1 MSYYDVITRFAVI
14 EKRDGKSFYSPTVD
28 TPRQWRYIDH
38 SNQRFFYSFPEDKA
52 KVTKRYAMPVRFA
65 DEQNETR
72 EFTPLQGTEARNM
85 WITKAEIAKNRK
97 ERQEEIMLEQIQQLV
112 KEKLEEGD
120 RYSDEEFSEI
130 MDGGKDLIFTFL
142 NQAAKN
148 SSADEHQVQTTLTT
162 KSFPS
167 NEVDEIFADLNAEF
181 ASEIRIGDDEEETK
195 TEMEPESED
204 TASDSTYVWGDD
216 EEKDTPQEMS
226 SAEAEADQLATTND
240 SSDGKVDEI
249 FADLN
254 AEFGGDNENSIIV
267 QVRKLVRE
275 KLEFETALLG
285 DDLEN
290 QLDEIMGLPKEEIAL
305 FLAFIPAS
313 DGISQDKNKP
323 LLWVESDLYWVE
335 LPPEIQVAASEL
347 GYNQMSW
354 DENSGYPAE
363 SNKPWE
369 TLSPAQQQ
377 AAVNLGYTKEGWDMD
392 KHFSPGDNDDEEEET
407 KIETMGTEFK
417 DTAPDSTYIWGDDDD
432 EEN

>member
-1 MSYYDVITRFAVI
+1 
-14 EKRDGKSFYSPTVD
+14 
-28 TPRQWRYIDH
+28 
-38 SNQRFFYSFPEDKA
+38 
-52 KVTKRYAMPVRFA
+52 MPVRFA

-267 QVRKLVRE
+267 QVRKLVRMHDDVRLE
-275 KLEFETALLG
+275 ELKLT
-285 DDLEN
+285 
-290 QLDEIMGLPKEEIAL
+290 
-305 FLAFIPAS
+305 
-313 DGISQDKNKP
+313 
-323 LLWVESDLYWVE
+323 
-335 LPPEIQVAASEL
+335 
-347 GYNQMSW
+347 
-354 DENSGYPAE
+354 
-363 SNKPWE
+363 
-369 TLSPAQQQ
+369 
-377 AAVNLGYTKEGWDMD
+377 
-392 KHFSPGDNDDEEEET
+392 
-407 KIETMGTEFK
+407 
-417 DTAPDSTYIWGDDDD
+417 
-432 EEN
+432 

>member
-1 MSYYDVITRFAVI
+1 
-14 EKRDGKSFYSPTVD
+14 
-28 TPRQWRYIDH
+28 
-38 SNQRFFYSFPEDKA
+38 
-52 KVTKRYAMPVRFA
+52 MPVRFA

-216 EEKDTPQEMS
+216 EEEDTPKEMS
-226 SAEAEADQLATTND
+226 SAEAKADKLATTND

-290 QLDEIMGLPKEEIAL
+290 QLDEIMGLTKEEIAL

-313 DGISQDKNKP
+313 DGVSQDKNKP

-377 AAVNLGYTKEGWDMD
+377 AAVNLGYTKVGWDMD
-392 KHFSPGDNDDEEEET
+392 KHFSPEDNDDDEEET
-407 KIETMGTEFK
+407 KIETMGTEFE

>member
-1 MSYYDVITRFAVI
+1 
-14 EKRDGKSFYSPTVD
+14 
-28 TPRQWRYIDH
+28 
-38 SNQRFFYSFPEDKA
+38 
-52 KVTKRYAMPVRFA
+52 MPVRFA

-392 KHFSPGDNDDEEEET
+392 NHFSPGDNDDEEEET

>member
-1 MSYYDVITRFAVI
+1 
-14 EKRDGKSFYSPTVD
+14 
-28 TPRQWRYIDH
+28 
-38 SNQRFFYSFPEDKA
+38 
-52 KVTKRYAMPVRFA
+52 MPVRFA